1 MNLNAKSANNNNNN
15 DATEQFE
22 GPSGKTSMRP
32 PRSSGLLVTKTQE
45 IPVEVANL
53 VAVASV

>member
-32 PRSSGLLVTKTQE
+32 PRSPGHKTQE

>member
-15 DATEQFE
+15 ATDDCNC
-22 GPSGKTSMRP
+22 PSGKTSMRP
-32 PRSSGLLVTKTQE
+32 PHSPGLLVTKTQE

-53 VAVASV
+53 VSVARV